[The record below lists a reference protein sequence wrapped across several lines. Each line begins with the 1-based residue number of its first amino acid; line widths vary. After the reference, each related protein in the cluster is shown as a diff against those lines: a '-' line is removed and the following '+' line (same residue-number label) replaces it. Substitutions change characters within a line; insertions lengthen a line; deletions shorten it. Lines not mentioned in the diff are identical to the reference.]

1 MTFLDKIKM
10 LFLEEVEEAPKK
22 DLSSIKDKFERVCT
36 NAHDA
41 MGTYK
46 KKEFKEWANEAIAK
60 GEPYFYTEPI
70 DPKNP
75 FKVRL
80 CEPKYEYRLKDG
92 LTPEEFNEL
101 FS

>member
-10 LFLEEVEEAPKK
+10 LFLEEVDEAPKK
-22 DLSSIKDKFERVCT
+22 DLSDIKGKFEKVCV

-41 MGTYK
+41 LGTYK
-46 KKEFKEWANEAIAK
+46 KKEYVEWANEAVKK
-60 GEPYFYTEPI
+60 GEPFFYTEPI

-75 FKVRL
+75 FKVKL
-80 CEPKYEYRLKDG
+80 SEPKYEYKLKDG
-92 LTPEEFNEL
+92 LTVEEFDKL